1 MHRSAPE
8 CSLHVFF
15 YSPHKFLGGPG
26 TNGILIF
33 NKKLYSNQVPDHPG
47 GGTVSWTNPWG
58 EHKYLDDIEDRE
70 DGGTPGFLQAIKTA
84 LATKLKEQMGVKN
97 ILEREHQ
104 MIDLVFE
111 KLSKIPNL
119 VILAD
124 RHRNRLCV
132 ISFYIEG
139 LHFNLGVKLLNDVY
153 GIQTRGGCS
162 CAGTYG
168 HYLLHVDY
176 ETSHKL
182 TDKITAGDLIEKP
195 GWIRMSLHPTTTD
208 EEVRYVC

>member
-1 MHRSAPE
+1 
-8 CSLHVFF
+8 
-15 YSPHKFLGGPG
+15 
-26 TNGILIF
+26 
-33 NKKLYSNQVPDHPG
+33 
-47 GGTVSWTNPWG
+47 
-58 EHKYLDDIEDRE
+58 
-70 DGGTPGFLQAIKTA
+70 
-84 LATKLKEQMGVKN
+84 
-97 ILEREHQ
+97 
-104 MIDLVFE
+104 
-111 KLSKIPNL
+111 
-119 VILAD
+119 
-124 RHRNRLCV
+124 

-208 EEVRYVC
+208 EEVRYVCESIAELASNFQKWAPN